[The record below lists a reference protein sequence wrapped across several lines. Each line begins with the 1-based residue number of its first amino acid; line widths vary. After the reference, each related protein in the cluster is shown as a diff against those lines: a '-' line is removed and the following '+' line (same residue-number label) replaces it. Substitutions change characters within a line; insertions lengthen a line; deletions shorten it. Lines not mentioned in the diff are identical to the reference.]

1 MGHVILGASPNRARL
16 ARAGV
21 GDSFDSHSHYF
32 EIKNQPNYHEPVP
45 CDLFCDTGGSTLIK
59 LVQSLTKKFS
69 RKSRNA

>member
-45 CDLFCDTGGSTLIK
+45 CDLFCDTGGSTVI
-59 LVQSLTKKFS
+59 
-69 RKSRNA
+69 